1 MKISRNKLRSI
12 IRSVIKESYD
22 DRYDNRRVEDVAV
35 TRAYADEHGYPDDHT
50 GLDVEPHD
58 LMNHGDYA
66 SDILDMCKDL
76 CRSEMHKSEEQIC
89 SELRHHYGESID
101 RPHVENALQDCVDEL
116 KSGHCDRE
124 LCTKCI
130 SVLSKL
136 LD

>member
-22 DRYDNRRVEDVAV
+22 DSHDSRRVEDIAV

-66 SDILDMCKDL
+66 NDILDMCKNL
-76 CRSEMHKSEEQIC
+76 CKSGASEEQVC
-89 SELRHHYGESID
+89 ADLRHHYGESID

-116 KSGHCDRE
+116 K
-124 LCTKCI
+124 
-130 SVLSKL
+130 
-136 LD
+136 